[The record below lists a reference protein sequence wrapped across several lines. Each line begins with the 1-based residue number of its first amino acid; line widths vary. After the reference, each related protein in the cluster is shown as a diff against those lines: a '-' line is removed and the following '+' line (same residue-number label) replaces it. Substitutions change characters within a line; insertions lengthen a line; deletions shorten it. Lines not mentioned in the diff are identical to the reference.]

1 MNEQFIDRIIC
12 GDTMKILPQLDSN
25 SVDVV
30 LTDPPYFLDKLD
42 NAWDPES
49 VADSRNQQVVRSLPS
64 GMRFDRKQGQQFYT
78 WYLDVSRELLRILK
92 PGGLFFSFS
101 SPRLYHRMA
110 CAMDDAGFE
119 LRDMF
124 LWLYTQN
131 QVKAMGLNH
140 FIEKLDV
147 DDKTKRQ
154 IKRSLTG
161 WKTPQLKSCFEPIA
175 MGQKPVDETY
185 LNNMLTHQVGLVDTK
200 VTIGQS
206 MHPANVVTIEPILDQ
221 IDRAFLL
228 SKPTKQEKGN
238 YNDHKTV
245 KPLTICEYLIRLS
258 AFANDAVIL
267 DPFVGSGTTAVA
279 AKQLGHH
286 YIGIELNKQHIDIA
300 ERRLQEANS
309 G

>member
-124 LWLYTQN
+124 MWLYTQN